1 MKLVLAQA
9 IILAATL
16 ATSFAHAEG
25 QVIARKDLPAA
36 IAGDSAKKDAK
47 FPGVPSCA
55 KGRLV
60 TTEWPASVEKKDH
73 KCADAQ
79 TLYVCAAFG
88 KLSIRCE

>member
-1 MKLVLAQA
+1 MKLVLTQA

-25 QVIARKDLPAA
+25 KFIARKDLPAA
-36 IAGDSAKKDAK
+36 VATVAKKSAK

-60 TTEWPASVEKKDH
+60 TAEWPASVERKDH
-73 KCADAQ
+73 KCADASQ
-79 TLYVCAAFG
+79 LYVCAAFG

>member
-1 MKLVLAQA
+1 MKLVLTQA

-25 QVIARKDLPAA
+25 KFIARKDLPAA
-36 IAGDSAKKDAK
+36 VAGDAKKAPK

-73 KCADAQ
+73 KCADASQ
-79 TLYVCAAFG
+79 LYVCAAFG
-88 KLSIRCE
+88 KISIRCE

>member
-36 IAGDSAKKDAK
+36 IAGDSAKAVK

-73 KCADAQ
+73 KCADASQ
-79 TLYVCAAFG
+79 LYVCAAFG
-88 KLSIRCE
+88 KISIRCE